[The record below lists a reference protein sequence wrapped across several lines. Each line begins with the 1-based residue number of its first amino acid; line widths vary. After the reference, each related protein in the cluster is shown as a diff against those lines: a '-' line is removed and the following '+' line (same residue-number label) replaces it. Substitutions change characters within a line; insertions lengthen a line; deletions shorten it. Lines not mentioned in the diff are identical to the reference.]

1 MPQIRQ
7 LRPIFDI
14 KSQNLD
20 CNNFFFTKK
29 KLQLFDCFSANNA
42 LGTLGGFNKP
52 SLAQSASQQ
61 SLKTKFADM
70 QMNNHPSSITHNHR
84 SRQSTAE
91 NSSQLRLTAELLKLN
106 SSISNNQLTSI
117 PQAPLSFP
125 QIKSFNHLHQWQQ
138 LLSSNAIKPSNHI
151 QNQLTLTEIANLNS
165 QQMNNQNILAQIQRN
180 QFVNAEVQRQLYALN
195 KSVLDRSKMQTRQPV
210 LGSQF
215 LHPEIASFL
224 MLQNLSAN
232 NRSDSLQQLEQNSR
246 KRSFDDLIGAASS
259 MTSASHNEI
268 SPSGSETSSKS
279 EGSVVGEVG
288 GALNL
293 VIGSGGG
300 GGAGGGSGGYDCK
313 ECGKCFRRSSTLSTH
328 MMIHSNTRPYPCP
341 YCGKRFHQK
350 SDMKKHTYTHTGNIK
365 IKMLH
370 NLDVERLMHAKQIA
384 EIILKN

>member
-1 MPQIRQ
+1 
-7 LRPIFDI
+7 
-14 KSQNLD
+14 
-20 CNNFFFTKK
+20 
-29 KLQLFDCFSANNA
+29 
-42 LGTLGGFNKP
+42 
-52 SLAQSASQQ
+52 
-61 SLKTKFADM
+61 M

-91 NSSQLRLTAELLKLN
+91 NSSQLRLTAELFKLN

-279 EGSVVGEVG
+279 GGSVVGEVG

-293 VIGSGGG
+293 VIGG

-365 IKMLH
+365 
-370 NLDVERLMHAKQIA
+370 NNNAPQFRC
-384 EIILKN
+384 